1 MPQAALGTLA
11 NEFRRDGYTV
21 ARRAIGAPMAEL
33 CANYAL
39 LQTGNPEYYELE
51 GLTGSQGRYADA
63 LGECLLLQQLPLM
76 QFVAQGPLLPCYS
89 FLRIY
94 RRGSVLDKH
103 LDRPSCEIST
113 TMTLGF
119 DTAAGQWPIWIE
131 AHGEERALELAPGDM
146 LIYHGAGLPHWRETY
161 NGEFWVQVFLHYV
174 RADGPYTEF
183 KFDGRE
189 RIGPF
194 DKRKQRRAID
204 APAAEAATGGATA
217 TAPGN
222 EPEN

>member
-1 MPQAALGTLA
+1 MSQSALLALA

-21 ARRAIGAPMAEL
+21 ARRAIGPQMAEL

-39 LQTGNPEYYELE
+39 LQTGDPDYYELE
-51 GLTGSQGRYADA
+51 GLTGSQGRYADT

-76 QFVAQGPLLPCYS
+76 QIVAQGALLPCYS

-103 LDRPSCEIST
+103 VDRPSCEIST

-119 DTAAGQWPIWIE
+119 DAQAGQWPIWIE
-131 AHGEERALELAPGDM
+131 ARGQSRALELAPGDM
-146 LIYHGAGLPHWRETY
+146 LIYHGADLPHWRDAY
-161 NGEFWVQVFLHYV
+161 DGEFWVQVFLHYV
-174 RADGPYTEF
+174 RADGAYTEF

-194 DKRKQRRAID
+194 DKRRQRRGID
-204 APAAEAATGGATA
+204 PEPAEATTGGTP
-217 TAPGN
+217 TGPLED
-222 EPEN
+222 EPEA